1 MNDVMISD
9 LENRRRHSIRLKGYC
24 YASPGAYFVTIV
36 THNRMCIFGS
46 AVGGV
51 MRLNVW
57 GEIASAH
64 WGEIPSHYSNVT
76 LDAFVVMPNHV
87 HGILIIRPSLGVV
100 IGVGAQHAAPDDN
113 WGAQHAA
120 PLLAIQHV
128 PPANMLP
135 GSLGA
140 IVRSYKSAVT
150 KHIGMS
156 RTSTEMPVWQRNYYE
171 HIVRNEKDLLR
182 IRDYILDN
190 PLHWDDDRENPEI
203 ISPSNP
209 NKEAGS

>member
-1 MNDVMISD
+1 
-9 LENRRRHSIRLKGYC
+9 
-24 YASPGAYFVTIV
+24 
-36 THNRMCIFGS
+36 
-46 AVGGV
+46 
-51 MRLNVW
+51 MRLNAL

-64 WGEIPSHYSNVT
+64 WVEIPSHYSNVT
-76 LDAFVVMPNHV
+76 MDTFVVMPNHV
-87 HGILIIRPSLGVV
+87 HGVVVIRPVTEV
-100 IGVGAQHAAPDDN
+100 EICVGAQHAAPLQ
-113 WGAQHAA
+113 G
-120 PLLAIQHV
+120 IQHV
-128 PPANMLP
+128 PPANVLP

-156 RTSTEMPVWQRNYYE
+156 RTSTAMSVWQRNYYE

-203 ISPSNP
+203 VRPSNP